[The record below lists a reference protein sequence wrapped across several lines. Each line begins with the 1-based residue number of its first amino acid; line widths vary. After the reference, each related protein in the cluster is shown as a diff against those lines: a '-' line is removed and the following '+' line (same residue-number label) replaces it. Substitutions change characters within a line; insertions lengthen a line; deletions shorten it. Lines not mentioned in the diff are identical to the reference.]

1 MESDRWIVVVGAS
14 AGGTQALIGLVEQ
27 LPAKLNAAILVV
39 QHIPAHTPSNL
50 AQVLQHHTD
59 FKVVNARDG
68 QRIAPN
74 TIYCA
79 VADHHLLVEGDNI
92 VVTKGPKENRFRP
105 SVDALFRSAAYHYR
119 TRVIGVVLSGALND
133 GTSGMW
139 AIKRMGGVSMIQL
152 RSEARFDS
160 MPASAAKYTDID
172 YELPAAQM
180 AGQIDSLTKHAP
192 GMHKSDDSPTPNEE
206 SFLRAEINIAKG
218 ENALENG
225 VLDHGVFSPLTCP
238 DCHGALTEYKEGNLR
253 RFRCHTGHAHTSE
266 TLLTGIDENVE
277 KSMWEVMR
285 GLEESQL
292 LLNHMAEVH
301 TQSGNLGVARE
312 YQNRAG
318 NLAKSAQIVKAAIL
332 NQRPAEGQMDG
343 HREIA

>member
-1 MESDRWIVVVGAS
+1 MQGEHWIVVVGAS
-14 AGGTQALIGLVEQ
+14 AGGTQALLGLVKQ
-27 LPAKLNAAILVV
+27 LPAELNAAVLVI

-50 AQVLQHHTD
+50 AQVLQHHTAI
-59 FKVVNARDG
+59 KVVNATNG
-68 QRIAPN
+68 ERIRPG

-79 VADHHLLVEGDNI
+79 VADHHLLVEGDEV

-119 TRVIGVVLSGALND
+119 HRVIGVVLSGALND

-139 AIKRMGGVSMIQL
+139 AIKRMGGTSMIQL

-160 MPASAAKYTDID
+160 MPASVAKYTDID
-172 YELPAAQM
+172 YELPAAQL
-180 AGQIDSLTKHAP
+180 AGQIEALTKRTP
-192 GMHKSDDSPTPNEE
+192 GMHKSDDSPDPAEE
-206 SFLRAEINIAKG
+206 RFLRAEINIAKG

-225 VLDHGVFSPLTCP
+225 VLDHGKFSPLTCP

-285 GLEESQL
+285 GLEEAQL

-301 TQSGNLGVARE
+301 TQSGNPSAAYE

-318 NLAKSAQIVKAAIL
+318 HLAKSAQIVKAAIL
-332 NQRPAEGQMDG
+332 NQSSTEG
-343 HREIA
+343 EVATNAK